1 MSSKLHRLISVP
13 VKQIHLG
20 RRFRR
25 DMGDIESLTENIRD
39 NGLLQPIGVDQHFNL
54 VFGTRRLAACVDG
67 LKWTEIPAVVVD
79 LKSILIG
86 EYSEN
91 QFRKDFTPSERAAI
105 GEAIEAELGKNRPKG
120 RPPKVPANAGTL
132 PKGETVDIAA
142 RRAGFGSAETYQR
155 AKKVVDR
162 GAPELVE
169 AMDKGDISIDAAA
182 AIASQPKEDQ
192 KRIVEMPREESAAV
206 ARQIRETKAER
217 EKDEARARDLKLFIG
232 LYNAVNFIA
241 DFTEPPRDTW
251 EGLSRVSVT
260 GFSEPVERALNFLD
274 RLRREHPNATRKPV
288 RVS

>member
-1 MSSKLHRLISVP
+1 M
-13 VKQIHLG
+13 
-20 RRFRR
+20 
-25 DMGDIESLTENIRD
+25 
-39 NGLLQPIGVDQHFNL
+39 
-54 VFGTRRLAACVDG
+54 ACVDL

-105 GEAIEAELGKNRPKG
+105 GEAIEAELGKRKPGPKRGANAPQLPKG
-120 RPPKVPANAGTL
+120 R
-132 PKGETVDIAA
+132 TVDIAA
-142 RRAGFGSAETYQR
+142 KMAGFGSRETYQR